1 MNCGAIS
8 IRPLRGLL
16 TNSSMPCIVCVRA
29 QTEMRFPNQ
38 ITPDVIETEQENE
51 RMLKVI
57 EKLMDKGEA
66 LSPEE
71 EKVLKLLTRLVEDFE
86 EEYYHPRD
94 ATPLEVLHHLMES
107 RETKQT
113 HLWDVFG
120 SKGIASEVLNGKRG
134 ISKTHA
140 RALADYFH
148 VPADL
153 FI

>member
-1 MNCGAIS
+1 MRRAIRR
-8 IRPLRGLL
+8 IDPARYRRLL
-16 TNSSMPCIVCVRA
+16 SQTMPVI
-29 QTEMRFPNQ
+29 
-38 ITPDVIETEQENE
+38 IETETENE

-57 EKLMDKGEA
+57 EKLMDKGEG

-71 EKVLKLLTRLVEDFE
+71 EKVLKLLAKLVEDFE
-86 EEYYHPRD
+86 ERYYHPRD
-94 ATPLEVLHHLMES
+94 ASPLEVLQHLMES
-107 RETKQT
+107 REVKQT
-113 HLWDVFG
+113 HLWEVFG

-140 RALADYFH
+140 RALANYFH